1 MSNYSDSRAEEIA
14 LFGDSNAETDSDAST
29 LSLNGITAAY
39 ADHMRTQQVHQ
50 SYSPN
55 SHATP
60 PIPPLLPGDFQS
72 EPTSN
77 NQALVVL
84 PLMSVHQMRQRG
96 ESAHAEA
103 MAQERNE
110 QLVFD
115 ILQGP
120 LPSAQEVRPNP
131 AGFVETPATRTAA
144 ELFLAEVETAHQEWL
159 RGGVFQQPV
168 LDDGTWHE
176 WRLSMLLLHYSQSR
190 SRRYRDAASV
200 MEQDDLDSLNL
211 LQLADVEDQFA
222 ERFEQ
227 VRRRARDK
235 SFAVAEAHL
244 QSKGNPCPCLMY
256 HHTKPPSVI
265 STILEVFRSYI
276 HNPLHLSP
284 SNLRR
289 GSVDRFDPPQSEQ
302 VRPTRPIPTRL
313 TRCAPTI
320 SDMFHP
326 QPAYPI
332 KIELVQYLA
341 RVKDCVAPITY
352 PIIKVVA

>member
-1 MSNYSDSRAEEIA
+1 MSEYNDSRAEEIA
-14 LFGDSNAETDSDAST
+14 LFGDSGAETDSDAST
-29 LSLNGITAAY
+29 LPLNGITT
-39 ADHMRTQQVHQ
+39 ADHMSTRQLHR
-50 SYSPN
+50 SYPPN
-55 SHATP
+55 SPATP
-60 PIPPLLPGDFQS
+60 PMPPLLPGDFQS

-103 MAQERNE
+103 MAQERYE
-110 QLVFD
+110 QLVLD
-115 ILQGP
+115 ILQSP
-120 LPSAQEVRPNP
+120 LPSAEEVRPNP
-131 AGFVETPATRTAA
+131 AGFVETPATRPAA
-144 ELFLAEVETAHQEWL
+144 ELFLAEAETAHQEWL
-159 RGGVFQQPV
+159 RGGVFQQRL
-168 LDDGTWHE
+168 LDATSHE
-176 WRLSMLLLHYSQSR
+176 LRLSMLLLHYSQSR
-190 SRRYRDAASV
+190 SRMYRDAASV
-200 MEQDDLDSLNL
+200 MQQDDLDSLSL
-211 LQLADVEDQFA
+211 LQLADREDQFA

-256 HHTKPPSVI
+256 HHTKPPSFI

-332 KIELVQYLA
+332 KIDLVQYLA
-341 RVKDCVAPITY
+341 RVKDCVASITY